1 MYKRQI
7 RYRAKKLQETQGKQ
21 TPVLLISLGLILILP
36 LLSFLIGGVK
46 LSFEIPVLKQLATT
60 SFIYEG
66 GVSLPPELIAL
77 ALSLSLYTATFIAEC
92 VRAGIQGIGKGQK
105 EAAASIGLTPNQ
117 VLKLVVMPQA
127 LRIIIPPTTNQ
138 YLNLTK
144 NSSLAAA
151 IAYPDL
157 VLVFA
162 GTALMQTG
170 KAIEIVSITCL
181 LYTSPSPR
189 D

>member
-1 MYKRQI
+1 MP
-7 RYRAKKLQETQGKQ
+7 AA
-21 TPVLLISLGLILILP
+21 LP
-36 LLSFLIGGVK
+36 GLLSVGLNLLNSTRAPSRQDMLRDLAPF
-46 LSFEIPVLKQLATT
+46 KQGLDAQLDRINEYRDRGSDFWTQNRQ
-60 SFIYEG
+60 
-66 GVSLPPELIAL
+66 SLLNQAYNS
-77 ALSLSLYTATFIAEC
+77 ANFGNMMANRMNFGTAS
-92 VRAGIQGIGKGQK
+92 GIQNQQAMDRNLAGVQGVGKGQK

-117 VLKLVVMPQA
+117 VLKLVIMPQA

-170 KAIEIVSITCL
+170 
-181 LYTSPSPR
+181 
-189 D
+189 